1 LLLSTRKTESF
12 SVQNTIEKK
21 SHKTPALLL
30 SVAATITY
38 PLSLMY
44 FKSPNGLSAFCFCL
58 KIFPEMFRVVLT
70 SVSYFILIK
79 SVCQPSFIFDD
90 ITNCFVR
97 RQYVMVFTLNISF
110 PEFTFLP
117 NQIMNAGTYRLFP
130 CWFFHD

>member
-1 LLLSTRKTESF
+1 LLLSTQKTESF

-90 ITNCFVR
+90 YELFCKKTIRYGLYFEYIVSR
-97 RQYVMVFTLNISF
+97 VYVF
-110 PEFTFLP
+110 
-117 NQIMNAGTYRLFP
+117 A
-130 CWFFHD
+130 